1 MSRILVP
8 LIFGVVGTAILVSLG
23 SWQLRRLDWKETDLA
38 EIDARISAA
47 PVEIPVAPTEADDEY
62 LPVMVSGT
70 TGDELHV
77 LVSQKQVGAGY
88 RIITAFDTGTRRV
101 MLDRGFVVDED
112 KGADRPQRNLDVVG
126 NLHWPDERDSFTP
139 ENDLA
144 NNIWFARD
152 VDLMADA
159 LGTEPVLVVAKAPTG
174 DGIQPIG
181 VDSSG
186 VPNNHF
192 GYAVQ
197 WYGLALVWAFMT
209 AYWLWRNRRR
219 AGEEAK

>member
-1 MSRILVP
+1 MTRRFLIPLV
-8 LIFGVVGTAILVSLG
+8 FGIVGAAILISLG
-23 SWQLRRLDWKETDLA
+23 TWQLRRLAWKEAILA
-38 EIDARISAA
+38 DIDARIASA
-47 PVEIPVAPTEADDEY
+47 PGEIPVAPTPENDRY
-62 LPVMVSGT
+62 LPVEVSGT

-77 LVSQKQVGAGY
+77 LVSQKQIGAGY
-88 RIITAFDTGTRRV
+88 RVISAFDTGDRV
-101 MLDRGFVVDED
+101 LLLDRGFIVDEE
-112 KGADRPQRNLDVVG
+112 KNAVRPVRELTVTG

-139 ENDLA
+139 ANDLA

-152 VDLMADA
+152 VGEMAAA
-159 LGTEPVLVVAKAPTG
+159 LRTEPVLIIANISTG

-197 WYGLALVWAFMT
+197 WFGLALVWIAMT
-209 AYWLWRNRRR
+209 AYWIYRNRRPPE
-219 AGEEAK
+219 GQQ